1 MSICAVKVPLRYEIG
16 EEHDTDCFLADP
28 LEVANAG

>member
-1 MSICAVKVPLRYEIG
+1 VPPRYEIG
-16 EEHDTDCFLADP
+16 AGHDSACFLADP